1 MKNNYEKYRSAW
13 LIGSAGGIGQ
23 SLSKVLS
30 EYVDKISFCDMK
42 NSPIVMNEKSNF
54 WKINCADDKQFKK
67 FADESVKMFG
77 APDLMLITA
86 GHVSSANFLN
96 CLSSAQLIFQKLLF
110 SFITIGEFF
119 ISQKEILSTYSLRTF
134 DRLCPIPPAD
144 PINQA
149 DLYFS

>member
-54 WKINCADDKQFKK
+54 WKINCADDKQ
-67 FADESVKMFG
+67 
-77 APDLMLITA
+77 
-86 GHVSSANFLN
+86 
-96 CLSSAQLIFQKLLF
+96 LIFQKLLF

-149 DLYFS
+149 DIYFS